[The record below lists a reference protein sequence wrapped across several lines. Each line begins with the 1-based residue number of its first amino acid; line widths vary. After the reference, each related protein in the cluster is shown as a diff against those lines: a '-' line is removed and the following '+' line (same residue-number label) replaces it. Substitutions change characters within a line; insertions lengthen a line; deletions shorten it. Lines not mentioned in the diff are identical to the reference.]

1 MGGTIH
7 CEQGY
12 AQWLVLPCRCTRT
25 KDGWPGQTRTR
36 NQATLECSS
45 ASTLLLL
52 RGAMY
57 VSQFIINKISAIR
70 VWTRGL
76 PCSYACV
83 FYYCFVHTV
92 HVSNCF
98 ELRPK
103 NSSNVCCVVDL
114 VTRLTNT
121 KMVVKSR
128 DEEYGKHENG
138 LGDSVQ
144 NRFGRC
150 RLLTPVIF
158 FCLC

>member
-1 MGGTIH
+1 M
-7 CEQGY
+7 
-12 AQWLVLPCRCTRT
+12 
-25 KDGWPGQTRTR
+25 
-36 NQATLECSS
+36 ECSS

-52 RGAMY
+52 KGAMY
-57 VSQFIINKISAIR
+57 VFQFIMNEIAVIR

-76 PCSYACV
+76 LRPHACV
-83 FYYCFVHTV
+83 SYYCFVHTV

-150 RLLTPVIF
+150 RLLTPVTYF
-158 FCLC
+158 LVYVR